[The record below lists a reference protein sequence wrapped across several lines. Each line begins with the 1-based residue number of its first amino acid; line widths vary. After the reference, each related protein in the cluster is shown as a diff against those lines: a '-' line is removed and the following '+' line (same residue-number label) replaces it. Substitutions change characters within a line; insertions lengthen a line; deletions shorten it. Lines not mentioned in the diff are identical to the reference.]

1 VSCFFAKET
10 TLNRHPSSLLP
21 RVLIH
26 LEDSVRVFQSKQGN
40 QPLMINLAAAFRL
53 VSGIC

>member
-1 VSCFFAKET
+1 MSCFFAKET